1 MGRRKRVDNRQFSRM
16 AFNAKVLVNHADS
29 TFSGTVENLSLKGL
43 FVKTD
48 QKVPLD
54 DAVWVVLSFAGS
66 NGNLSLSLEG
76 KVVRVNEDG
85 IGVNFK
91 KISIDSLEQ
100 TIGNNSNCVEGCQ
113 MGNNLCQS
121 TA

>member
-1 MGRRKRVDNRQFSRM
+1 MNNRQFSRIDFS
-16 AFNAKVLVNHADS
+16 AGVKVTHSDRS
-29 TFSGTVENLSLKGL
+29 FTGTVENLSLKGL

-48 QKVPLD
+48 QKVPLHET
-54 DAVWVVLSFAGS
+54 VGVVLSLVGS

-76 KVVRVNEDG
+76 KVVRVAEDG
-85 IGVNFK
+85 FGLNFK

-100 TIGNNSNCVEGCQ
+100 SLGAADPCSDDSGRAKSP
-113 MGNNLCQS
+113 LCQT